1 MTFGDV
7 IQEEQHPSEAGMKGK
22 PNISQIRDSPQRE
35 ETQLQIIKSVDS
47 ENEESPDTI
56 RNEAPQ
62 PLEFVLGKTEQD
74 FKITNMTHLSTGMKV
89 HPHLIKVKN
98 LRLQA

>member
-1 MTFGDV
+1 
-7 IQEEQHPSEAGMKGK
+7 MKGK

-74 FKITNMTHLSTGMKV
+74 FQITNMTHLSTGMKV